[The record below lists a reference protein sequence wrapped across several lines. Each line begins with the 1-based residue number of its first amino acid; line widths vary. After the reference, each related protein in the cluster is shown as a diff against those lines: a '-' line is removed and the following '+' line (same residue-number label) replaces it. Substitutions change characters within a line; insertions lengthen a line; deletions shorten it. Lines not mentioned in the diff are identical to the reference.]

1 MIVLVTGATAGFG
14 ECITRR
20 FIQQGHKVI
29 ATGRRQER
37 LQELKD
43 ELGDNLYI
51 AQLDVRNRAA
61 IEEMLASLPAEW
73 SNIDIL
79 VNNAGLAL
87 GMEPAHKASVE
98 DWETMI
104 DTNNKGLVYM
114 TRAVLPGMVERN
126 HGHIINIGSTAGSW
140 PYAGGNVYGATK
152 AFVRQFSLNL
162 RTDLHGTAVRVTDIE
177 PGLVG
182 GTEFSNVRFK
192 GDDGKAEKTYQNT
205 VALTPEDV
213 SEAVRAL
220 YASGNFENV
229 QILRDGKTLVV
240 QVKERPTIASV
251 SFSGNKSV
259 KDDAL
264 KENLTASGI
273 SAGSALDRNS
283 LSEIEKGLQDFYYSA
298 GKYSAQV
305 HAVDR
310 KSVV

>member
-14 ECITRR
+14 DCITRR
-20 FIQQGHKVI
+20 FIENGHKVI
-29 ATGRRQER
+29 ATGRRHER

-43 ELGDNLYI
+43 ELGDNLYT

-61 IEEMLASLPAEW
+61 IEEMLAALPAEW
-73 SNIDIL
+73 RNIDIL

-87 GMEPAHKASVE
+87 GLEPAHKANVD

-104 DTNNKGLVYM
+104 DTNNKGLIYM

-126 HGHIINIGSTAGSW
+126 RGHIINIGSTAGCW

-192 GDDGKAEKTYQNT
+192 GDDDKAVKAYENT
-205 VALTPEDV
+205 TALTPEDV
-213 SEAVRAL
+213 TEAVWWV
-220 YASGNFENV
+220 ASLPAHVNIN
-229 QILRDGKTLVV
+229 TLEMMPVA
-240 QVKERPTIASV
+240 QSFAGLSV
-251 SFSGNKSV
+251 HRG
-259 KDDAL
+259 
-264 KENLTASGI
+264 
-273 SAGSALDRNS
+273 
-283 LSEIEKGLQDFYYSA
+283 
-298 GKYSAQV
+298 
-305 HAVDR
+305 
-310 KSVV
+310 